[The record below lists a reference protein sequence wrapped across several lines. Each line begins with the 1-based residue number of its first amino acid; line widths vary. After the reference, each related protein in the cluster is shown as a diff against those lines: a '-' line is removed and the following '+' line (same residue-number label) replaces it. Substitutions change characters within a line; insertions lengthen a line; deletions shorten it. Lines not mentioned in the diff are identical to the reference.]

1 MSKNNDVKQQMKFT
15 RDDLNIHEKR
25 SEAHVSSHRAMRKK
39 AIVSWIFRL
48 IFSILAVLFAVL
60 VAFLIE
66 DWIYWEYRDFYY
78 GGGRVIEI
86 FLAVASLLFVL
97 ISIVGLI
104 LTILKC
110 PRCKKMLFNSNF
122 CPRCGYKTKR
132 YCSNCGKSLKADALF
147 CHKCG
152 KTIDQNDEE

>member
-25 SEAHVSSHRAMRKK
+25 NEAHVSSHRARRKK

-48 IFSILAVLFAVL
+48 IFSFLAFLVAVLGVFIIDECISWEHEDLYDFFFVVVCFLVL
-60 VAFLIE
+60 
-66 DWIYWEYRDFYY
+66 
-78 GGGRVIEI
+78 
-86 FLAVASLLFVL
+86 ASLLFAL
-97 ISIVGLI
+97 ICIVGLT

-122 CPRCGYKTKR
+122 CPRCGYKTMR